1 MGLFSLLFGAG
12 IILFIE
18 RAETRAT
25 RPALLSLWRNALLLG
40 IGILHT
46 LLWDGDVLV
55 VYAIAALFLIAL
67 RRISAR
73 WLIAVGVFIFLLS
86 VPAAFLMQYIA
97 NTTGAPLYGI
107 WELADSATAT
117 PPGPAQEAGY
127 LLPGLTA
134 AAYFARG
141 LGLALVGAG
150 LYRLGF
156 MQGSMLDGVYRRV
169 AGIGLGVGLPLALA
183 GVIVTDLGEYAA
195 PVAFIGQIP
204 NTLGT
209 IPAALGY
216 MSLIILWSR
225 RGDSW
230 LKRRLA
236 AAGRMA
242 LTNYLSQTVLG
253 ILTLSVLLGDVSVNR
268 TGLLIFCLAVWAL
281 QLWWS
286 AAWLSRFQ
294 FGPAEWLWR
303 VATYRRGQQLR
314 RAGAQL
320 GFS

>member
-25 RPALLSLWRNALLLG
+25 RPALLNLWRNALLLG

-67 RRISAR
+67 RRLSAR

-117 PPGPAQEAGY
+117 PPGPAPETGY

-141 LGLALVGAG
+141 LGHDT
-150 LYRLGF
+150 RC
-156 MQGSMLDGVYRRV
+156 
-169 AGIGLGVGLPLALA
+169 AGIYEPDYTLESAGRQLAETAPGRRRTDGIEQLSVPNRA
-183 GVIVTDLGEYAA
+183 GHPD
-195 PVAFIGQIP
+195 AF
-204 NTLGT
+204 
-209 IPAALGY
+209 
-216 MSLIILWSR
+216 R
-225 RGDSW
+225 
-230 LKRRLA
+230 
-236 AAGRMA
+236 AAGR
-242 LTNYLSQTVLG
+242 
-253 ILTLSVLLGDVSVNR
+253 
-268 TGLLIFCLAVWAL
+268 C
-281 QLWWS
+281 
-286 AAWLSRFQ
+286 
-294 FGPAEWLWR
+294 
-303 VATYRRGQQLR
+303 
-314 RAGAQL
+314 
-320 GFS
+320 

>member
-1 MGLFSLLFGAG
+1 M
-12 IILFIE
+12 
-18 RAETRAT
+18 
-25 RPALLSLWRNALLLG
+25 P
-40 IGILHT
+40 
-46 LLWDGDVLV
+46 
-55 VYAIAALFLIAL
+55 
-67 RRISAR
+67 
-73 WLIAVGVFIFLLS
+73 
-86 VPAAFLMQYIA
+86 
-97 NTTGAPLYGI
+97 
-107 WELADSATAT
+107 
-117 PPGPAQEAGY
+117 
-127 LLPGLTA
+127 PGLTA

-156 MQGSMLDGVYRRV
+156 MQGSMPDGVYRRV

-183 GVIVTDLGEYAA
+183 GVIVTDLGDYAA
-195 PVAFIGQIP
+195 PVSFIGQIP

-268 TGLLIFCLAVWAL
+268 TGILIFCLAVWAL

-286 AAWLSRFQ
+286 SAWLSRFR